1 MVYTVVSKKT
11 LLTNLKGATNM
22 AANQSSA
29 RIHNKKEIIDT
40 LMREGQMSRAGL
52 AKKLE
57 LSKPA
62 TAENVEGLIQ
72 SGLVFEAGE
81 GNASREG
88 GRKPRLL
95 GFNSCYRMIVVVDLN
110 LRRPMLALGD
120 LSGKIISQSRLKISS
135 KAGPEEKISAMLQAV
150 EQLLEEAGD
159 LNLGM
164 IVLSSPGIYNENN
177 QLVYAH
183 PQHGWANIGLD
194 RALTEYFG
202 VPAVIKNDMSVAVL
216 GELELGSGAGCRNMV
231 YISCGVGLGAG
242 IVIEGKL
249 YEGKNFAAG
258 ELSYFTD
265 RNSYEQGIRIEEQ
278 VTIEA
283 VLEQTEEDINAG
295 RASERAAALMAEKG
309 SLEFEDLV
317 TLINEQDIYM
327 TEKIAWIGQELGF
340 IISNINALLDI
351 ERIVIGGEYLEF
363 FDILKEQ
370 IGVILNRTTVSAPEL
385 LPSMLGNKAGLQG
398 GFIFGRERLFS
409 NLEL

>member
-1 MVYTVVSKKT
+1 
-11 LLTNLKGATNM
+11 M